1 MKGKSTG
8 FIPACFSFFLRY
20 SRLRMKYVKADSL
33 SQTFCQLAIS
43 SLPLIPFY
51 AIFNILFVF
60 SPIVHL
66 LVRDGSDN
74 VTYMLSARKE
84 VGSDFFAQH
93 LYQTLENNSTDA
105 KQQFCLFFK
114 DNSIILR
121 LFENFFI
128 LLPAIRSISYQEMK
142 RLAQHP
148 SFPSL
153 L

>member
-1 MKGKSTG
+1 MKGKNTG

-66 LVRDGSDN
+66 LVRDESN
-74 VTYMLSARKE
+74 RRQMYEE
-84 VGSDFFAQH
+84 VFKQPKNYGIIFEKQ
-93 LYQTLENNSTDA
+93 A
-105 KQQFCLFFK
+105 K
-114 DNSIILR
+114 
-121 LFENFFI
+121 
-128 LLPAIRSISYQEMK
+128 LLLCIG
-142 RLAQHP
+142 
-148 SFPSL
+148 
-153 L
+153 